1 MAIAA
6 RLAIFLVANSAT
18 QVQALNCTTAW
29 SGNSSAGD
37 TPCGTGVLKC
47 VQQKLGS
54 IIGQACDAGN
64 ICGTLNAVDG
74 TCYIMPGS
82 GQLIICGP
90 NAATAPTAAT
100 FASCPTLAPTP
111 APTPAPA
118 PTPCPTPVQNPSCN
132 TTIAA
137 VTCADYGATDST
149 DGLQNCVCP
158 MYAPCTGCGCVT
170 DCGAPNL
177 PYFSKISN
185 GSCGTPINPTA
196 TTSGSIQAT
205 MSMSLITLIVA
216 VMAIGSS

>member
-18 QVQALNCTTAW
+18 QVQALVCTTY
-29 SGNSSAGD
+29 SGGMNAGD
-37 TPCGTGVLKC
+37 TTCGAGVLKC
-47 VQQKLGS
+47 VQTKLGS
-54 IIGQACDAGN
+54 IIGQACDASN
-64 ICGTLNAVDG
+64 TVCGGLNAVDG